1 MVKSKIK
8 TAHHSQPAITKDWA
22 KKCPFVLGHQFIVIS
37 ALLTSVVYWLLL
49 IIQYLS
55 VSILF

>member
-8 TAHHSQPAITKDWA
+8 TAHHSQPAITNGWA
-22 KKCPFVLGHQFIVIS
+22 RKCPFVLGHRFIVIS